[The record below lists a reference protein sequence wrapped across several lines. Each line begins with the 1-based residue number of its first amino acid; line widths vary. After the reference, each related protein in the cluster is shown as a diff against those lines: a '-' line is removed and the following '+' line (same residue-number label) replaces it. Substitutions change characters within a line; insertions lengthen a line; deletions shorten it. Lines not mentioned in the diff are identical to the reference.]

1 MYLFIHYESF
11 IFLYHTY
18 RLRMFETIQSKLV
31 FAFAMILLVLD
42 VIGGYF
48 MYGRTMGSI
57 VLLIVV
63 LLGIPLALLFAYDIN
78 CLVVGNCNLWSWIRT
93 VLYLLVVVLSIVV
106 TVLSLVRKDKA
117 NEKKEKKEEKEE
129 KEEKEDEDD

>member
-1 MYLFIHYESF
+1 MNHSFFCIIHIE
-11 IFLYHTY
+11 I
-18 RLRMFETIQSKLV
+18 RMFETIQSKLV
-31 FAFAMILLVLD
+31 FAFAMILLALD

-48 MYGRTMGSI
+48 MYGQKMGNI

-106 TVLSLVRKDKA
+106 TVLSLVRKDKS

-129 KEEKEDEDD
+129 KEDEDE

>member
-1 MYLFIHYESF
+1 
-11 IFLYHTY
+11 
-18 RLRMFETIQSKLV
+18 MFETIQSKLV

-78 CLVVGNCNLWSWIRT
+78 CLVVGNCNLWSWIRSI
-93 VLYLLVVVLSIVV
+93 LYLLVVVLSIVV

-129 KEEKEDEDD
+129 KEDEDD